1 MALPELEAWQC
12 SVLAAAVTSALF
24 LGSVA
29 FVEGCKALTTRV
41 TYSFLEAHKSV
52 DSVAGAISDHWGQLA
67 VVATLFLGHTIIQSQ
82 STTINKYQA
91 EQPWTVAFYVS
102 LTIAGASCYATSV
115 FLCIVHRTATAGLK
129 EIAMTKYVLSM
140 PRCIGGPLLLDLTAW
155 VLTDIASTISFMLEQ
170 NLAVAVY
177 SFFASASCWS
187 IVSYTAYSAFT
198 RNKHQVDLDSIE
210 ERWLVLHEGHSEP
223 DDDDEE
229 DALHGVQD
237 QDRWCLVT
245 HTLAN
250 EILEKEEKSK
260 KNSEFSTAIKDFAD
274 AQHEHC
280 LAKLKNTPTDQHP
293 HDLITAFQGLHL
305 ARQLAV

>member
-12 SVLAAAVTSALF
+12 SALATAVIIALS
-24 LGSVA
+24 LGGVA
-29 FVEGCKALTTRV
+29 FVEGCKASATRL

-52 DSVAGAISDHWGQLA
+52 DSVHGAVSDHWGQLA

-177 SFFASASCWS
+177 YFAASVGCWA
-187 IVSYTAYSAFT
+187 IVFYTGYSAFT
-198 RNKHQVDLDSIE
+198 RPKHQVNLQSIE

-223 DDDDEE
+223 DDNDEE
-229 DALHGVQD
+229 DE
-237 QDRWCLVT
+237 DRWCLVT
-245 HTLAN
+245 HALAK
-250 EILEKEEKSK
+250 EIQEKEEKSK